1 MLQWAHSGLVP
12 SYGRRLVGWT
22 AAFTAVATVVA
33 ACSGG
38 GGGDS
43 RPTIPIMPDNP
54 GTIAGAAERP
64 AVEPG
69 NYVRERIEPGDTDVF
84 RVRVTEPGTLSL
96 GLSRAGIRVKVFTR
110 DGTELPTRSGSDGP
124 RVWISPELAGGGGE
138 VFVEVTPAAST
149 TAPGE
154 YTVSVRHTAF
164 RPDNPGTIA
173 GAAERPA
180 VEPGNDVRERI
191 EPGDTD
197 VFRVR
202 VTEPGTLSLGLSRA
216 GIRVK
221 VFTRDG
227 TELPTRSGSDGP
239 RVWISPELAGGGGEV
254 FVEVTPAASTTAPG
268 DYRVSVR
275 HTGQTGTTTPM
286 MTPSREG

>member
-22 AAFTAVATVVA
+22 VAFTAVATVVA

-43 RPTIPIMPDNP
+43 RPAIPIMPDNP
-54 GTIAGAAERP
+54 GTIAGAAERD

-69 NYVRERIEPGDTDVF
+69 SYVRERIEPGDTDVF
-84 RVRVTEPGTLSL
+84 RVRVTEPGTLEL

-154 YTVSVRHTAF
+154 YTVSIRHTAF

-202 VTEPGTLSLGLSRA
+202 VTEPGTLSLGISGA

-227 TELPTRSGSDGP
+227 TELPATPGQAGRL
-239 RVWISPELAGGGGEV
+239 VWISPELVDEGGEV

-286 MTPSREG
+286 MMPSREG